1 MTPFQIAT
9 IVIYSIDLILIT
21 GMIFLERKDPRSFL
35 LWAILFVVVPII
47 SWLLYLLI
55 GKGPNISRGRWSRKK
70 KAADKMLQERL
81 SNERVELYLGDTEA
95 RKQIV
100 NLNLNYGESPCFCNN
115 SVEFFIDAHEMYERQ
130 LEDIKNAKKSINI
143 MYYLFK
149 PDAAGKMFRDALTE
163 KAKEGIQVNLIYDSS
178 GNLKTRLSFFK
189 KLIAAGGK
197 VRPFF
202 PSVFK
207 FINNNFCY
215 RNHRKIVVIDG
226 EIGYV
231 GGMNIGVDYLSQDKR
246 IKPWRDTHL
255 RITGESVTLLQTRFI
270 KDFTCSNKNPMDKK
284 DIDNF
289 FKKDFSYFPSMKECG
304 DSPVQ
309 IISSGPDTT
318 KQEIKFCYKKIIQ
331 QSTKEVYL
339 ESPYFIPDDSFI
351 ESIIL
356 AQASGVQVHLIIPKV
371 WDKKLVYHV
380 TISNLEEVL
389 KAGAKVYLYP
399 GFIHSKMVVGDTI
412 CASIGTANL
421 DVRSFA
427 LNFEVNAVL
436 YKEEDVIK
444 ARDICRADIAK
455 SEELTYEKFK
465 KRSLWNRFFES
476 ILRLF
481 SPLM

>member
-1 MTPFQIAT
+1 MSSFEIAT
-9 IVIYSIDLILIT
+9 IVIYSIDFILIV
-21 GMIFLERKDPRSFL
+21 GMIFLERKEPRSFL
-35 LWAILFVVVPII
+35 LWSVLFIFMPIL
-47 SWLLYLLI
+47 SWLIYLLI
-55 GKGPNISRGRWSRKK
+55 GKGPNISRSRWSKK
-70 KAADKMLQERL
+70 KKEADKLLEKRL
-81 SNERVELYLGDTEA
+81 SREQVELYLGDTEA

-100 NLNLNYGESPCFCNN
+100 NLNLNYGEAPCFSNN
-115 SVEFFIDAHEMYERQ
+115 SIEYFIDAHEMYDRQ
-130 LEDIKNAKKSINI
+130 IEDIKNAKRTINI

-149 PDAAGKMFRDALTE
+149 PDAAGKMFRDALTA
-163 KAKEGIQVNLIYDSS
+163 KAKEGVQVNLIYDSS

-189 KLIAAGGK
+189 ELIAAGGR

-202 PSVFK
+202 PSIFK

-231 GGMNIGVDYLSQDKR
+231 GGMNIGVDYLSEDKR

-255 RITGESVTLLQTRFI
+255 RITGESVAFLQTRFI
-270 KDFTCSNKNPMDKK
+270 KDFTCSNKNPMNKK
-284 DIDNF
+284 DIDSF
-289 FKKDFSYFPSMKECG
+289 FKEDLAYFPSFKECG
-304 DSPVQ
+304 DSPIQ

-331 QSTKEVYL
+331 QASKEVYL

-371 WDKKLVYHV
+371 WDKKIVYHV
-380 TISNLEEVL
+380 TISNLEQILE
-389 KAGAKVYLYP
+389 AGAKVYLYP
-399 GFIHSKMVVGDTI
+399 GFIHSKMVVGDTT

-436 YKEEDVIK
+436 YKEEDVKK
-444 ARDICRADIAK
+444 ARDICRDDIAK
-455 SEELTYEKFK
+455 SEELTLEKYK
-465 KRSLWNRFFES
+465 NRSLVDRFFEA